1 MRIPNSPFY
10 RFAIALPLAV
20 ACIVAAVFYPLLREA
35 EHHIRGEVRAAIE
48 QEILAL
54 DARFH
59 DQGLAALSRE
69 VDARTRS
76 SVDED
81 AIYLLLGGNGTRLAG
96 NLLAWPQGIPSG
108 DEKWFRLKDAGGH
121 YIEGEVFVLFGGE
134 RLLVGRRSPL
144 AAFRSSMVSRM
155 WWSAALIILVSG
167 LLTWVFMAHLH
178 RRLSMMAAAA
188 QRIQEG
194 ALSDRLQVGR
204 GGDELDELARRF
216 NLAFDEIARRIE
228 STQHVSTALAH
239 DMRRPLTALHNALE
253 EALAETPAADPLHR
267 RLEALAGQT
276 GEQLH
281 TFAALLRLAR
291 LEAGAWQGARVDCDL
306 AGIAADAVELYAPL
320 AEQQGRTIA
329 AQLSPVTLL
338 ADRALIFQLM
348 QNLLEN
354 ALVHGSGDIG
364 IGVSAHDGEAV
375 VTVRDHGAGVPDAAL
390 ERIFERF
397 YRVDASRSG
406 ESGSGIGLA
415 LVKGIAEAHSG
426 QARASNRDG
435 LEIEVRLPLSQ
446 PGPAAG

>member
-1 MRIPNSPFY
+1 MRIPASPFY

-35 EHHIRGEVRAAIE
+35 EDHIRGEVRAAIE

-59 DQGLAALSRE
+59 DHGLEALRLE
-69 VDARTRS
+69 VQARTRS
-76 SVDED
+76 SEDED
-81 AIYLLLGGNGTRLAG
+81 GIYLLLGRDGKRLAG
-96 NLLAWPQGIPSG
+96 NLPDWPEGIPAG
-108 DEKWFRLKDAGGH
+108 DENWFRLRDRGGH

-144 AAFRSSMVSRM
+144 AGFRSSMINRM

-178 RRLSMMAAAA
+178 GRLSMMAAAA
-188 QRIQEG
+188 RRIQEG
-194 ALSDRLQVGR
+194 ALSDRLQVGV
-204 GGDELDELARRF
+204 GGDELDALAMRF
-216 NLAFDEIARRIE
+216 NEAFDEIARRIE
-228 STQHVSTALAH
+228 ATQHLSSALAH

-253 EALAETPAADPLHR
+253 EALADTPPSHPLHR
-267 RLEALAGQT
+267 RLEALATQT

-291 LEAGAWQGARVDCDL
+291 LEAGAWQGARMECDL
-306 AGIAADAVELYAPL
+306 AEIAADAVELYAPL
-320 AEQQGRTIA
+320 AERQGRAVHVDSSATMVTA
-329 AQLSPVTLL
+329 DPTLL
-338 ADRALIFQLM
+338 FQLL

-354 ALVHGSGDIG
+354 ALAHGRGDIELKVG
-364 IGVSAHDGEAV
+364 ARQGEACV
-375 VTVRDHGAGVPDAAL
+375 DIHDHGPGVPEAAL

-397 YRVDASRSG
+397 YQVDASRSG

-415 LVKGIAEAHSG
+415 LVKGIAEAHG
-426 QARASNRDG
+426 GRARASSRAG
-435 LEIEVRLPLSQ
+435 LAVEVRLPLSV
-446 PGPAAG
+446 PGPAAA